1 MKDRCIQITR
11 ISVGWIEGI
20 IQDEHTKIYFN
31 NSYMDNFLDDFML
44 AVLTVLN
51 EYPADYHKET
61 FRATIEPAT
70 AKWNFSLAVQ
80 DIHIREIVYGYYN
93 DPETILGD
101 TTVILNKDVFLQDF
115 IAEMESVLQRYGLFG
130 YRMEW
135 ESEFPLSLFL
145 KIKDI
150 ASGKNDLRLSVVIPE
165 EENAGIE
172 VKGSD
177 FSVECDI
184 LKET

>member
-1 MKDRCIQITR
+1 
-11 ISVGWIEGI
+11 
-20 IQDEHTKIYFN
+20 
-31 NSYMDNFLDDFML
+31 
-44 AVLTVLN
+44 
-51 EYPADYHKET
+51 
-61 FRATIEPAT
+61 
-70 AKWNFSLAVQ
+70 
-80 DIHIREIVYGYYN
+80 
-93 DPETILGD
+93 
-101 TTVILNKDVFLQDF
+101 
-115 IAEMESVLQRYGLFG
+115 MESVLQRYGLFG

-150 ASGKNDLRLSVVIPE
+150 ASGRNNLRLSVVIPE

>member
-1 MKDRCIQITR
+1 MKDSCIQITR
-11 ISVGWIEGI
+11 ISVGWIDGI
-20 IQDEHTKIYFN
+20 IQDEQTKIFFS

-44 AVLTVLN
+44 AVLTILG
-51 EYPADYHKET
+51 EYSPDEHKET
-61 FRATIEPAT
+61 FRATIEPDS
-70 AKWNFSLAVQ
+70 AKWSFSLVGQ
-80 DIHIREIVYGYYN
+80 DIHIHEIVYGCYN
-93 DPETILGD
+93 DPESILSD
-101 TTVILNKDVFLQDF
+101 KTVILNKDVFLQDF

-150 ASGKNDLRLSVVIPE
+150 ASGKNELSLFVINPG
-165 EENAGIE
+165 ENNKGIE
-172 VKGSD
+172 IKGSD